1 MQQKCTDKLITSIS
15 SERLNGY
22 ERELIKRL
30 GSCSALDCYAYYNWN
45 TILSESFYT
54 SLQALEVSLR
64 NTIHSNAS
72 KHFNS
77 EKWFENPNIIILH
90 LQQNNI
96 QDAKETLKRQKKNL
110 SAGRIIAELNFGFW
124 TSLFNSKYDQILWH
138 PLIKSAFPG
147 LKAKDRTRSTLS
159 LRLSNIRKLR
169 NRIFHYEPIWYYPD
183 LEEQHAKVL
192 EAINWINPA
201 MKEFVLLID
210 QFPTCYNPE
219 KLSKLKADL
228 M

>member
-1 MQQKCTDKLITSIS
+1 MTK
-15 SERLNGY
+15 
-22 ERELIKRL
+22 
-30 GSCSALDCYAYYNWN
+30 
-45 TILSESFYT
+45 
-54 SLQALEVSLR
+54 
-64 NTIHSNAS
+64 
-72 KHFNS
+72 
-77 EKWFENPNIIILH
+77 P
-90 LQQNNI
+90 
-96 QDAKETLKRQKKNL
+96 
-110 SAGRIIAELNFGFW
+110 
-124 TSLFNSKYDQILWH
+124 
-138 PLIKSAFPG
+138 
-147 LKAKDRTRSTLS
+147 
-159 LRLSNIRKLR
+159 RLSNIRKLR